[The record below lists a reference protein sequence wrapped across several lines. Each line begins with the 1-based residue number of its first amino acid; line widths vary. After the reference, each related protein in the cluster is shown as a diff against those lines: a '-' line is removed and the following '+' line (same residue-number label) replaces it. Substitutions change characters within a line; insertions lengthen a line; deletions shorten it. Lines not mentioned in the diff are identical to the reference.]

1 MAESITDIEDTQNER
16 WKEAK
21 RMAAELSVPIAV
33 IDVEQCTRL
42 EFAKVQDMVKQVKD
56 EKRMDL
62 IPQIIHKMENN
73 VAAQMGL
80 FRTVRNEIFSR
91 QNVKRLLDEIVGA
104 IITSPKDEF
113 NYGIEQFVKTTR
125 EIQRTYEE
133 QNDLSLEE
141 CQSYDYNAYMSRL
154 KTLYSSRNGLNGSGT
169 AEVRTQ
175 DVILETQQDSR
186 E

>member
-1 MAESITDIEDTQNER
+1 
-16 WKEAK
+16 
-21 RMAAELSVPIAV
+21 MAAELSVPIAV

-42 EFAKVQDMVKQVKD
+42 EFAKVQDMVRQVKD

-73 VAAQMGL
+73 TAAKNGI
-80 FRTVRNEIFSR
+80 FKAVREEIFSR
-91 QNVKRLLDEIVGA
+91 QNIKRLLDEIIGA

-125 EIQRTYEE
+125 EIQRIYD
-133 QNDLSLEE
+133 QQSDMNLEE
-141 CQSYDYNAYMSRL
+141 CQSYDYNAYISRL
-154 KTLYSSRNGLNGSGT
+154 KTLYSSKNGLNGSSSP
-169 AEVRTQ
+169 EVRTQ
-175 DVILETQQDSR
+175 DVLLETQQDYR